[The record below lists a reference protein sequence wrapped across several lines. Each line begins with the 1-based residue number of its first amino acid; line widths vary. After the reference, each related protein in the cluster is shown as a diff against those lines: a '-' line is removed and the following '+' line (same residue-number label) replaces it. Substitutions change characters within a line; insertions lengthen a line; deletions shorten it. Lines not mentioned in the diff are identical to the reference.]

1 MEEAAALD
9 EPCASVSPFAE
20 AFERLYVDN
29 VDVVYSYVSARL
41 GATDG
46 EDVTAEVFH
55 AAVVAFRDGR
65 GNQVTPAWLMAVSKN
80 KVIDRWRR
88 AERRKAKA
96 HLLLVPQ
103 ATEWPDG
110 WADGANRQLVMD
122 ALERL
127 KPDERVLLILR
138 HVDGMS
144 VPDIAAEVGKSVIA
158 MESKLARSRRAF
170 RRHYE
175 NLEARDR
182 E

>member
-1 MEEAAALD
+1 MEEAAAID
-9 EPCASVSPFAE
+9 EPDPNGSPDAE

-29 VDVVYSYVSARL
+29 VDGVYSYASARL

-65 GNQVTPAWLMAVSKN
+65 EAQVTPAWLMAVTKN

-110 WADGANRQLVMD
+110 WADGANRPLVMD

-144 VPDIAAEVGKSVIA
+144 VPDIAAEAGKSVTA
-158 MESKLARSRRAF
+158 MESKLARARRAF
-170 RRHYE
+170 RRHYKK
-175 NLEARDR
+175 LEARDR
-182 E
+182 A